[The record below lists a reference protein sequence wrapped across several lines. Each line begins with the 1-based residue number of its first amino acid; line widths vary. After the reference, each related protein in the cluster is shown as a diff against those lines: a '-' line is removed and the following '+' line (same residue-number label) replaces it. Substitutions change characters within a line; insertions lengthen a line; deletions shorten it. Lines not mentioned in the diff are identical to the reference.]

1 MAATSNPL
9 ADFVAGM
16 DARTARALAAV
27 ERACDAGMHS
37 VSASDGLHEFCTW
50 YRIAAVHERGR
61 VARAVRAVRA
71 TSPRVRLLDAAI
83 TVMAYDVQRCEQYPY
98 IGSEV
103 YDLRQYMYF
112 EPQVWSPHAYD
123 TYMRFVPVRLPM
135 LRPYRGVR
143 GGISALEREFA
154 DKPVV
159 RTTELFSSLFH
170 AVAEE
175 TMRRETEV
183 VFGSG
188 RDLMADMTLADYIG
202 RGGDFTFDPEPGLR
216 FHNVSHAIR
225 VLAAR
230 VMDVRPGDG
239 TRVPDSGVLT
249 SSQEVRILAARV
261 LGVRSGDGACVPDS
275 VVLAPQSL
283 FDDWAPA
290 ALDRTAEVFA
300 AYTAAGLD

>member
-1 MAATSNPL
+1 MVTPNPL

-16 DARTARALAAV
+16 DARTARSLAAV
-27 ERACDAGMHS
+27 ERACDAGMCAA
-37 VSASDGLHEFCTW
+37 SASEWLCEFCTW
-50 YRIAAVHERGR
+50 YRIAAVHERSR
-61 VARAVRAVRA
+61 VARAIHVVRGAA
-71 TSPRVRLLDAAI
+71 SRVRLLDAAI
-83 TVMAYDVQRCEQYPY
+83 TVLAYDVQRCEQFPH
-98 IGSEV
+98 IGSEL

-112 EPQVWSPHAYD
+112 EPHMRFPYAYD
-123 TYMRFVPVRLPM
+123 TYMQFVPVRLPM
-135 LRPYRGVR
+135 LRPYRGVK
-143 GGISALEREFA
+143 GGIAALEREFA

-159 RTTELFSSLFH
+159 RTTELFSALFH

-230 VMDVRPGDG
+230 VLGVRPGDG
-239 TRVPDSGVLT
+239 TCVPDSGVLT
-249 SSQEVRILAARV
+249 SSQEVRRLAARV
-261 LGVRSGDGACVPDS
+261 LGVRPGDGTCVPDS

>member
-1 MAATSNPL
+1 MDATTNPL

-16 DARTARALAAV
+16 DARTARSLAAV

-61 VARAVRAVRA
+61 VARAVQAVRA

-112 EPQVWSPHAYD
+112 EPQVWSPYAYD

-143 GGISALEREFA
+143 GGIAALEYKFA

-159 RTTELFSSLFH
+159 CTTEVFSALFH

-175 TMRRETEV
+175 TMRRETDA

-188 RDLMADMTLADYIG
+188 RDIMLDMALADYSG
-202 RGGDFTFDPEPGLR
+202 SSGDFTCEPEPGLW
-216 FHNVSHAIR
+216 FD
-225 VLAAR
+225 
-230 VMDVRPGDG
+230 DVDDALR
-239 TRVPDSGVLT
+239 TLT
-249 SSQEVRILAARV
+249 ARV
-261 LGVRSGDGACVPDS
+261 LGARPSDVDIAD
-275 VVLAPQSL
+275 PQLELTPRAL
-283 FDDWAPA
+283 FDDWAPVV
-290 ALDRTAEVFA
+290 LDRTAEVFA